1 MTAVKEACWNR
12 GTRYDERWQIS
23 RSPKTGVLAY
33 GVKRVKRDLYNVL
46 RYEALILGLLCCIL
60 GDAFESG
67 DADGAIGSY
76 DLRVQNRRT
85 LKPRKKV

>member
-1 MTAVKEACWNR
+1 MYE
-12 GTRYDERWQIS
+12 IH
-23 RSPKTGVLAY
+23 
-33 GVKRVKRDLYNVL
+33 
-46 RYEALILGLLCCIL
+46 EALILGLLCCIL

-85 LKPRKKV
+85 QATQEGLIKAALLAAVGVTVAAL